1 MKILFVTKYIESAGG
16 ISGQVRLLRDC
27 LIKEGHVADVFST
40 EGNVFKR
47 LCMFSQLMRKAR
59 GYDVIHIHC
68 CSYVGFFSAIL
79 GVTVARKLCKR
90 CVCTYHGGGAERFF
104 SRYSWLVKRYLN
116 KTDANIVLSEF
127 LAKVFD
133 KYGIKYHIIP
143 NILEADDSHYRKRT
157 TVSPRFIS
165 VRTLQ
170 PLYNVQC
177 IIRAFAIVK
186 EKIQDAILY
195 ILSDGPERHNLEVLV
210 EELNLADVHFIGRVP
225 NSKVYDYLAKTDIF
239 VSMPTIDNQP
249 MSVLEAFKCGL
260 LVISSRVGGVP
271 YMVED
276 GKNGLMVES
285 NNQFELAEKMIWSVD
300 HQKESVRLM
309 EEGYKSLENYQW
321 KNIKEKLFDMYKAI

>member
-1 MKILFVTKYIESAGG
+1 M
-16 ISGQVRLLRDC
+16 
-27 LIKEGHVADVFST
+27 
-40 EGNVFKR
+40 
-47 LCMFSQLMRKAR
+47 
-59 GYDVIHIHC
+59 
-68 CSYVGFFSAIL
+68 
-79 GVTVARKLCKR
+79 
-90 CVCTYHGGGAERFF
+90 
-104 SRYSWLVKRYLN
+104 KRYLN
-116 KTDANIVLSEF
+116 RTDANIVLSGF
-127 LAKVFD
+127 LAEVFD

-157 TVSPRFIS
+157 TVCPRFIS

-225 NSKVYDYLAKTDIF
+225 NTKVYDYLAKTDIF

-260 LVISSRVGGVP
+260 LVISSRVGGGTIHGGRWK
-271 YMVED
+271 YR
-276 GKNGLMVES
+276 
-285 NNQFELAEKMIWSVD
+285 LAS
-300 HQKESVRLM
+300 
-309 EEGYKSLENYQW
+309 
-321 KNIKEKLFDMYKAI
+321 

>member
-16 ISGQVRLLRDC
+16 ISGQVRLLREC

-40 EGNVFKR
+40 DGSVVKR
-47 LCMFSQLMRKAR
+47 LGMFSQLMRKAR
-59 GYDVIHIHC
+59 GYDVLHIHC

-79 GVTVARKLCKR
+79 GVTVARRLGKR
-90 CVCTYHGGGAERFF
+90 CVCTYHGGGAESFF
-104 SRYSWLVKRYLN
+104 NRYTWLVKRYLN
-116 KTDANIVLSEF
+116 RTDANIVLSGF
-127 LAKVFD
+127 LAQVFD

-186 EKIQDAILY
+186 EKIHDAILY
-195 ILSDGPERHNLEVLV
+195 ILSDGPERNKLEALV
-210 EELNLADVHFIGRVP
+210 RELNLSDVQFIGRVP
-225 NSKVYDYLAKTDIF
+225 NTDVYDFLDKADVF

-271 YMVED
+271 YMIDECE
-276 GKNGLMVES
+276 NGLMVES
-285 NNQFELAEKMIWSVD
+285 NNHVELAEKMIWCIN
-300 HQKESVRLM
+300 HQNESVRM
-309 EEGYKSLENYQW
+309 MQEGYRSLEKYQW
-321 KNIKEKLFDMYKAI
+321 KTIKEKLFNIYKAV